1 MSNPVCLIPT
11 PKIKELATKFPNE
24 TVESVKN
31 LVSLWQAKNNKS
43 IEDIPLVSELNAF
56 IQELRSP
63 KGKGAETVFS
73 TSGNNSYPS
82 RTRENANWSDITIAL
97 AQDFNTAGEKLTK
110 RAAGNKYVS
119 SILAAESNDASEI
132 VENLYNQIKT
142 KGKTDNLKINIAG
155 NGIYSMKQSQSYY
168 NDLMTQILMKLQ
180 DKGVTISEIRSGG
193 QTGIDEAG
201 IIAAQ
206 RLGIPNEVHS
216 TANFMFRDKSGK
228 DISDEQAFKNRFLS
242 SISSRPEE
250 EAIKERLSSSFDTP
264 RVTSL
269 ETQQKV
275 DLLFDP
281 KTRRDRVSL
290 IARFFSNEVS
300 SLLKET
306 TESLQRRIE
315 DATGIAKE
323 ELQDELNRLDRFSII
338 KEETPAGIFKRVAN
352 IFTSYVQ
359 DTEEGR
365 IQQELNK
372 INAEE
377 NALIEAGEIDES
389 ERFSDEEK
397 LEAAKKKAAYKNQ
410 EYKKIVDDFNVYKAL
425 AEEASILLRRAED
438 IKIDYNYIAPAD
450 VNSNDDDPE
459 GNSETDDAAEDWKQE
474 EAYKDGWMTNFRHI
488 SSQERLSQAVRK
500 VISQV
505 PKLDYEGMY
514 EEDDLGNPRYLDAD
528 YVHATLIDK
537 LMNMI
542 NSDDM
547 IPLLENVAK
556 IKPWV
561 NQVIET
567 LQGDETLF
575 SQFYQDLRMDFVSYW
590 IQKKKMMADGT
601 FKMET
606 IQINKPEGT
615 YYLLDSWRDNYE
627 SGTQLDEHSV
637 YEKNGEINKD
647 NAARG
652 LKWVE
657 SLNNKFSNLDTEA
670 RLKLLEEDRIW
681 KTIMK
686 LLNMIGIDANPTV
699 LKTALTDIKA
709 APGITFTDPI
719 MLLLPQLNIIFSGI
733 TKDKIKSETRED
745 GTEKRGD
752 LINTFNSAYNI
763 IANMLAEVTE
773 DAIESSVR
781 ENDKSYYSHVT
792 PNYLG
797 KLIKNLKN
805 VMNDKERFEQFMQ
818 TEFKKYE
825 WFFKDNHWRNDWLRQ
840 LEESEEL
847 RKGLNHKV
855 VLNSDKVDYT
865 NWDDLDYTLA
875 LLTEYWGDPD
885 SAKSSIKYAWY
896 YVPIL
901 SDSPSAEFIRF
912 RKYTTGDVLDEN
924 GKKRTYDDV
933 ILDKLVDLVNQE
945 YDRIML
951 VRERDDAYQS
961 GNKNIE
967 PIANYDI
974 VRKKDGSIKSI
985 GGAEFK
991 FLPALNDIKYDNGE
1005 TFIDRLSRLKS
1016 KGTGAELKNFL
1027 RTTLND
1033 IMEDGFEQTY
1043 KDWVRVGLLD
1053 ELPNGKYKY
1062 LPFEGQSKQNAI
1074 TTKALIKAKDALGSL
1089 WNTNMELMLRAYNNN
1104 STFDSRKANSL
1115 MEQIKA
1121 LLTDK
1126 ATRGEMELKD
1136 TQSISRSLFVKNNA
1150 KDALREYY
1158 WNSKLATSQIIQLT
1172 TTDLAFYKN
1181 LEDFQKRYKEVHA
1194 PALRLNTKAT
1204 YKGKRIGR
1212 DWEKTIYLKDD
1223 EIVSSAL
1230 EDIKTVLDEKVK
1242 KGEMTKLDRDNILS
1256 KFRKVNVAD
1265 AQAYRSLSSYRAILG
1280 MSGQWTDD
1288 MEQAYNNFKNGDWN
1302 IKDFNIIWQTKKP
1315 YVYTQVSEIAGYH
1328 KKQVPLVDKRTGT
1341 QVVDESG
1348 NPRFTEVDDID
1359 NPIYQ
1364 KVPVQH
1370 KNSEFLLLAMHEL
1383 IAGPLGRSGKLR
1395 AINEFMED
1403 NDNQIDVVQFE
1414 STTKVGKQGVINLND
1429 KLNMTPEEKA
1439 ELDSKLNNGEIS
1451 KDEYDKIIE
1460 ENTVPVTSYK
1470 DTMEILKEATG
1481 IGFNNENPNVV
1492 HKVSYEDYGIQ
1503 TATPEHAIDAVQLV
1517 GTQIR
1522 KLITA
1527 DISDDANI
1535 EVNGK
1540 KMTKKEW
1547 LDQYNAINTENI
1559 LQAFMEVSKIF
1570 KDPKE
1575 VEKILLEEIRGN
1587 QRYGMD
1593 MIKAC
1598 TLDENGNFNIPLFDP
1613 VQSQRVQT
1621 LLNSVIKS
1629 RITKQ
1634 KIRGGALIQVSDYG
1648 LTEELNIVFKDKEGN
1663 LLTYEAYQKNHKNA
1677 TREDYEKFVK
1687 EAREKGDLA
1696 IAYLECYMP
1705 AYSREFYG
1713 PLMNPNTH
1721 QLDVTKL
1728 PDDLRKLIGYRV
1740 PTEDKYSMAPLY
1752 IKGFLP
1758 QQNGSAIML
1767 PAEITTLSG
1776 SDFDV
1781 DKMYIMLPEF
1791 RVKKY
1796 DMRQAREDYAK
1807 INSLFSQV
1815 LSQFTHSQLAEN
1827 ILNADTDDFK
1837 EWFKENKEKY
1847 RLAKPIISKVKYDS
1861 NKSPQEN
1868 SLEARNNLLIDMMYG
1883 VLTNADTASKIL
1895 NPGGFDYQ
1903 KKAARIV
1910 TILNDS
1916 YESDL
1921 AQALKGV
1928 GVELNKTVQKGEKS
1942 YPKSIASYLFDLDLD
1957 TLDKLAEKT
1966 KVKMDPLSPRTQ
1978 VMLHQQNMTGAKL
1991 IGIYA
1996 NHNANHA
2003 LMQHTASNKDKGLAL
2018 SKENGSF
2025 MLNGKRLTS
2034 LHDIMNGDKEFISK
2048 NNAGFLAASVDNVK
2062 DPILAALNQNTFTAD
2077 ASMLLSRLGYNP
2089 IEIGLLMMQPIVQ
2102 EITQTYFR
2110 ENRNGK
2116 DKNTIIKEVLKKYRL
2131 KAALNDTLTY
2141 DNYKN
2146 NNFYIEELADN
2157 IMLAKE
2163 ITDDKVPISE
2173 DKINFYKKQVAVGY
2187 LFERIMN
2194 SANALGQ
2201 VVQATRSD
2209 TQGGAAGPTIADTE
2223 LKMQKVGDLLDK
2235 ISSDSKFPLENADV
2249 ILDYLLI
2256 NNPNIDTLR
2265 KDLLSSHLPF
2275 LQAFYTLGL
2284 QETEEMLAPY
2294 FPQYTTSF
2302 RKVIDTLRKMT
2313 KSERLNAKTMNS
2325 IYNDLLAYIMSKN
2338 EFFDVNN
2345 RKDFINNFPEDFKKV
2360 VANNK
2365 DIADLEF
2372 INNLKVIRANDNNP
2386 IDTIVFKNV
2395 GQLTPTLRER
2405 YMRDWAYLLYMSNP
2419 EAQKL
2424 ALDLFKYSYYRN
2436 GFAFGPSTFIHL
2448 APVAVRLAVPE
2459 YINTLRSLLTLD
2471 DDYSQF
2477 VHQYIYNHLNN
2488 RKLVPEISDEA
2499 SVSFI
2504 EENGKKVKDKVTF
2517 IIDDNTNFEDSK
2529 IIRKQ
2534 IDTQHGTTYHFFNY
2548 ISKKINGNYVYYK
2561 LTPAIN
2567 KYTKVAIYERIEP
2580 LGFINSFIEYEYGKD
2595 VEEIESAFTKNRSSE
2610 NQESS
2615 NSHTGTSSMF
2625 DNEGVDNTESD
2636 YNPTQS
2642 SRDSALKAEEEAFQ
2656 QVYDTPLDTSTP
2668 KEDDIT
2674 TIQPNTKYK
2683 DENGDD
2689 ICGAPTLYTL

>member
-1 MSNPVCLIPT
+1 M
-11 PKIKELATKFPNE
+11 
-24 TVESVKN
+24 
-31 LVSLWQAKNNKS
+31 
-43 IEDIPLVSELNAF
+43 
-56 IQELRSP
+56 
-63 KGKGAETVFS
+63 
-73 TSGNNSYPS
+73 
-82 RTRENANWSDITIAL
+82 
-97 AQDFNTAGEKLTK
+97 
-110 RAAGNKYVS
+110 
-119 SILAAESNDASEI
+119 
-132 VENLYNQIKT
+132 
-142 KGKTDNLKINIAG
+142 
-155 NGIYSMKQSQSYY
+155 
-168 NDLMTQILMKLQ
+168 
-180 DKGVTISEIRSGG
+180 
-193 QTGIDEAG
+193 
-201 IIAAQ
+201 
-206 RLGIPNEVHS
+206 
-216 TANFMFRDKSGK
+216 
-228 DISDEQAFKNRFLS
+228 
-242 SISSRPEE
+242 
-250 EAIKERLSSSFDTP
+250 
-264 RVTSL
+264 
-269 ETQQKV
+269 
-275 DLLFDP
+275 
-281 KTRRDRVSL
+281 
-290 IARFFSNEVS
+290 
-300 SLLKET
+300 
-306 TESLQRRIE
+306 
-315 DATGIAKE
+315 
-323 ELQDELNRLDRFSII
+323 
-338 KEETPAGIFKRVAN
+338 
-352 IFTSYVQ
+352 
-359 DTEEGR
+359 
-365 IQQELNK
+365 
-372 INAEE
+372 
-377 NALIEAGEIDES
+377 
-389 ERFSDEEK
+389 
-397 LEAAKKKAAYKNQ
+397 
-410 EYKKIVDDFNVYKAL
+410 
-425 AEEASILLRRAED
+425 
-438 IKIDYNYIAPAD
+438 
-450 VNSNDDDPE
+450 
-459 GNSETDDAAEDWKQE
+459 
-474 EAYKDGWMTNFRHI
+474 
-488 SSQERLSQAVRK
+488 
-500 VISQV
+500 
-505 PKLDYEGMY
+505 
-514 EEDDLGNPRYLDAD
+514 
-528 YVHATLIDK
+528 
-537 LMNMI
+537 
-542 NSDDM
+542 
-547 IPLLENVAK
+547 
-556 IKPWV
+556 
-561 NQVIET
+561 
-567 LQGDETLF
+567 
-575 SQFYQDLRMDFVSYW
+575 
-590 IQKKKMMADGT
+590 
-601 FKMET
+601 
-606 IQINKPEGT
+606 
-615 YYLLDSWRDNYE
+615 
-627 SGTQLDEHSV
+627 
-637 YEKNGEINKD
+637 
-647 NAARG
+647 
-652 LKWVE
+652 
-657 SLNNKFSNLDTEA
+657 
-670 RLKLLEEDRIW
+670 
-681 KTIMK
+681 
-686 LLNMIGIDANPTV
+686 
-699 LKTALTDIKA
+699 
-709 APGITFTDPI
+709 
-719 MLLLPQLNIIFSGI
+719 
-733 TKDKIKSETRED
+733 
-745 GTEKRGD
+745 
-752 LINTFNSAYNI
+752 
-763 IANMLAEVTE
+763 
-773 DAIESSVR
+773 
-781 ENDKSYYSHVT
+781 
-792 PNYLG
+792 
-797 KLIKNLKN
+797 
-805 VMNDKERFEQFMQ
+805 
-818 TEFKKYE
+818 
-825 WFFKDNHWRNDWLRQ
+825 
-840 LEESEEL
+840 
-847 RKGLNHKV
+847 
-855 VLNSDKVDYT
+855 
-865 NWDDLDYTLA
+865 
-875 LLTEYWGDPD
+875 
-885 SAKSSIKYAWY
+885 
-896 YVPIL
+896 
-901 SDSPSAEFIRF
+901 
-912 RKYTTGDVLDEN
+912 
-924 GKKRTYDDV
+924 
-933 ILDKLVDLVNQE
+933 
-945 YDRIML
+945 
-951 VRERDDAYQS
+951 
-961 GNKNIE
+961 
-967 PIANYDI
+967 
-974 VRKKDGSIKSI
+974 
-985 GGAEFK
+985 
-991 FLPALNDIKYDNGE
+991 
-1005 TFIDRLSRLKS
+1005 
-1016 KGTGAELKNFL
+1016 
-1027 RTTLND
+1027 
-1033 IMEDGFEQTY
+1033 
-1043 KDWVRVGLLD
+1043 
-1053 ELPNGKYKY
+1053 
-1062 LPFEGQSKQNAI
+1062 
-1074 TTKALIKAKDALGSL
+1074 
-1089 WNTNMELMLRAYNNN
+1089 
-1104 STFDSRKANSL
+1104 
-1115 MEQIKA
+1115 
-1121 LLTDK
+1121 
-1126 ATRGEMELKD
+1126 
-1136 TQSISRSLFVKNNA
+1136 
-1150 KDALREYY
+1150 
-1158 WNSKLATSQIIQLT
+1158 
-1172 TTDLAFYKN
+1172 
-1181 LEDFQKRYKEVHA
+1181 
-1194 PALRLNTKAT
+1194 
-1204 YKGKRIGR
+1204 
-1212 DWEKTIYLKDD
+1212 KDD

-1315 YVYTQVSEIAGYH
+1315 YVYTQVSEIASYR

-1383 IAGPLGRSGKLR
+1383 IAGPLGRSGKLK

-1481 IGFNNENPNVV
+1481 IGFGNENPNVV
-1492 HKVSYEDYGIQ
+1492 HKISYEDYGIQ

-1527 DISDDANI
+1527 DISDDAII

-1547 LDQYNAINTENI
+1547 LDLYNAINTENI

-1713 PLMNPNTH
+1713 SLMNPNTH

-2615 NSHTGTSSMF
+2615 NSHTDTSSMF
-2625 DNEGVDNTESD
+2625 DNGGVDNTESD

-2656 QVYDTPLDTSTP
+2656 QVYDTPFDTSTP

-2689 ICGAPTLYTL
+2689 ICGAPTLDT

>member
-1 MSNPVCLIPT
+1 MSCLIIT
-11 PKIKELATKFPNE
+11 PEIRELAKKFPNE
-24 TVESVKN
+24 TEQSILN
-31 LVSLWQAKNNKS
+31 LVGLWQEKNNKS
-43 IEDIPLVSELNAF
+43 IEDIPSGSELNDF
-56 IQELRSP
+56 IKELRSP
-63 KGKGAETVFS
+63 KVVSKRVEVFS
-73 TSGNNSYPS
+73 GNWTRQDVANQTSKVFLFGDNTNDRVNTHYVPTMTQAVIRGLDNAIGIDTKKNRGTSEDSYF
-82 RTRENANWSDITIAL
+82 TDE
-97 AQDFNTAGEKLTK
+97 DFDTFKSQVDEAIQK
-110 RAAGNKYVS
+110 AIDS
-119 SILAAESNDASEI
+119 
-132 VENLYNQIKT
+132 
-142 KGKTDNLKINIAG
+142 GKTIVIPEGGIGTGKAQLKERAP
-155 NGIYSMKQSQSYY
+155 KLFSY
-168 NDLMTQILMKLQ
+168 LQ
-180 DKGVTISEIRSGG
+180 DKLNALRES
-193 QTGIDEAG
+193 AG
-201 IIAAQ
+201 TTDA
-206 RLGIPNEVHS
+206 
-216 TANFMFRDKSGK
+216 
-228 DISDEQAFKNRFLS
+228 
-242 SISSRPEE
+242 
-250 EAIKERLSSSFDTP
+250 LSSSFDTP
-264 RVTSL
+264 RVTSV
-269 ETQQKV
+269 EEQQKV

-281 KTRRDRVSL
+281 RTRRDRVTL
-290 IARFFSNEVS
+290 IARFFSNEVDNALQEMTD
-300 SLLKET
+300 SLK
-306 TESLQRRIE
+306 RRID
-315 DATGIAKE
+315 DASGVEKE
-323 ELQDELNRLDRFSII
+323 ELQAELNSLDRFSAI
-338 KEETPAGIFKRVAN
+338 KKYTPAGIFKRVAN
-352 IFTSYVQ
+352 IFNSYVQ

-365 IQQELNK
+365 IQQELNA
-372 INAEE
+372 INSMRGA
-377 NALIEAGEIDES
+377 DK
-389 ERFSDEEK
+389 FSDEQK

-410 EYKKIVDDFNVYKAL
+410 EYKKIVDDPYVYKAL
-425 AEEASILLRRAED
+425 AEEASTLLVMTEGIR
-438 IKIDYNYIAPAD
+438 IDPNYIAPAD
-450 VNSNDDDPE
+450 ANLNDDDPD
-459 GNSETDDAAEDWKQE
+459 GNSEVDNEAEDWRQE
-474 EAYKDGWMTNFRHI
+474 EAYKDGWMTNFRQV
-488 SSQERLSQAVRK
+488 SSHESLSQAVRK
-500 VISQV
+500 VIRQV
-505 PKLDYEGMY
+505 PKLDYRGKY
-514 EEDDLGNPRYLDAD
+514 EKDDLGFTRYLDAD
-528 YVHATLIDK
+528 YVHATFIDK
-537 LMNMI
+537 LRNMI

-547 IPLLENVAK
+547 LPLMQDLQR

-561 NQVIET
+561 KQVT
-567 LQGDETLF
+567 KLLQGDETLF
-575 SQFYQDLRMDFVSYW
+575 SQFYQDFRKDFMPYW
-590 IQKKKMMADGT
+590 IQKKKMMPDGT

-606 IQINKPEGT
+606 IAINKPEGV
-615 YYLLDSWRDNYE
+615 YYLLDAWRDNYE
-627 SGTQLDEHSV
+627 NGVQLDDDSV

-647 NAARG
+647 NAAKG
-652 LKWVE
+652 LQWTE
-657 SLNNKFSNLDTEA
+657 TLNNMFQNLDTES
-670 RLKLLEEDRIW
+670 RLQLLEREDVW
-681 KTIMK
+681 NTIMK
-686 LLNMIGIDANPTV
+686 LLHMLGIDANPSV
-699 LKTALTDIKA
+699 LKTALTDIKT

-719 MLLLPQLNIIFSGI
+719 MLLLPQLNVIFSGI
-733 TKDKIKSETRED
+733 KKGEVKSETRED

-752 LINTFNSAYNI
+752 LINTFGSAYNM
-763 IANMLAEVTE
+763 IASMMAEVTE

-818 TEFKKYE
+818 TEFKDYE
-825 WFFKDNHWRNDWLRQ
+825 WFFKDGHWRNDWLRQ
-840 LEESEEL
+840 LAESDEL
-847 RKGLNHKV
+847 RRGFNHKV

-896 YVPIL
+896 HVPIL

-951 VRERDDAYQS
+951 VRERDEAYQS
-961 GNKNIE
+961 GDKNVE

-974 VRKKDGSIKSI
+974 VRKEDGSIKSM

-991 FLPALNDIKYDNGE
+991 FLPALNNLRYDNGE

-1016 KGTGAELKNFL
+1016 KGTGAELRNFL

-1033 IMEDGFEQTY
+1033 MMEDGFEQTY
-1043 KDWVRVGLLD
+1043 RDWMRAGLLD

-1074 TTKALIKAKDALGSL
+1074 TAKALIKAKDALGSL

-1104 STFDSRKANSL
+1104 SAFDSREANNL
-1115 MEQIKA
+1115 MEQIKN

-1136 TQSISRSLFVKNNA
+1136 AQSISRSLFVKNNA

-1204 YKGKRIGR
+1204 YKGERIGR
-1212 DWEKTIYLKDD
+1212 DWERTIYLKDD
-1223 EIVSSAL
+1223 EIVSSVL
-1230 EDIKTVLDEKVK
+1230 EDIKTVLDERVRRN
-1242 KGEMTKLDRDNILS
+1242 EMTKIDRDNIIS
-1256 KFRKVNVAD
+1256 KFRNVNVAD

-1315 YVYTQVSEIAGYH
+1315 YVYTQVNNNSGIEGH
-1328 KKQVPLVDKRTGT
+1328 TGIKT
-1341 QVVDESG
+1341 
-1348 NPRFTEVDDID
+1348 
-1359 NPIYQ
+1359 
-1364 KVPVQH
+1364 PVQH

-1383 IAGPLGRSGKLR
+1383 IAGPLGRSGKLK
-1395 AINEFMED
+1395 AINKFME
-1403 NDNQIDVVQFE
+1403 DNQIDVVQFE
-1414 STTKVGKQGVINLND
+1414 STTKVGKQGVIDLND
-1429 KLNMTPEEKA
+1429 V
-1439 ELDSKLNNGEIS
+1439 
-1451 KDEYDKIIE
+1451 
-1460 ENTVPVTSYK
+1460 NTEADVIQRLK
-1470 DTMEILKEATG
+1470 DTTG
-1481 IGFNNENPNVV
+1481 IGFGNENPNVV

-1527 DISDDANI
+1527 DISDDTII

-1547 LDQYNAINTENI
+1547 LDLYNAINTENI
-1559 LQAFMEVSKIF
+1559 LQAFVDVDKIF
-1570 KDPKE
+1570 KDPKK
-1575 VEKILLEEIRGN
+1575 VEEILLEEIRGN

-1593 MIKAC
+1593 MMRAC
-1598 TLDENGNFNIPLFDP
+1598 TLDENNNFNIPLFDP

-1648 LTEELNIVFKDKEGN
+1648 LTDELHVVFKDKNGN
-1663 LLTYEAYQKNHKNA
+1663 LMSWESYSKKNKNA
-1677 TREDYEKFVK
+1677 TRENYEEYVK
-1687 EAREKGDLA
+1687 KAREEGSLA

-1705 AYSREFYG
+1705 AYSREFYE
-1713 PLMNPNTH
+1713 PLMDPNTH

-1796 DMRQAREDYAK
+1796 DMRQAREDYARM
-1807 INSLFSQV
+1807 NSLFNQV
-1815 LSQFTHSQLAEN
+1815 LSQFTHSQLAED

-1847 RLAKPIISKVKYDS
+1847 RLAKSIISKVKYDF

-1903 KKAARIV
+1903 KKSARIM

-1921 AQALKGV
+1921 AQALKDMGI
-1928 GVELNKTVQKGEKS
+1928 ELNKTVQKGGKS

-2003 LMQHTASNKDKGLAL
+2003 LMQHTQLAL
-2018 SKENGSF
+2018 DEENGSF
-2025 MLNGKRLTS
+2025 VLNGKRLTS

-2062 DPILAALNQNTFTAD
+2062 DPVLAALNQNTFTAD

-2110 ENRNGK
+2110 ESREGKGK
-2116 DKNTIIKEVLKKYRL
+2116 DTIIDEVLDKYKE
-2131 KAALNDTLTY
+2131 KAALNNDLTY

-2146 NNFYIEELADN
+2146 NSFYIEELADN

-2163 ITDDKVPISE
+2163 AVTDRSQTSDFR
-2173 DKINFYKKQVAVGY
+2173 KIEFYQKQVAVGY
-2187 LFERIMN
+2187 LFKRIMN
-2194 SANALGQ
+2194 SADALGQ
-2201 VVQATRSD
+2201 LVQATRSD

-2223 LKMQKVGDLLDK
+2223 LKMQKVKDLLDQ
-2235 ISSDSKFPLENADV
+2235 IENNDKFSLKNANV
-2249 ILDYLLI
+2249 ILDGLLSD
-2256 NNPNIDTLR
+2256 NPDTDTLR
-2265 KDLLSSHLPF
+2265 ERLLSAPLPF

-2284 QETEEMLAPY
+2284 QKTEDFFKSY
-2294 FPQYTTSF
+2294 FPQYTESF
-2302 RKVIDTLRKMT
+2302 RTVIDDLRDMT
-2313 KSERLNAKTMNS
+2313 KTGKLNVKTMNS

-2338 EFFDVNN
+2338 GFFGSELIVNPDSEVGDIIVTSSDK
-2345 RKDFINNFPEDFKKV
+2345 RKDFINNFPEYFKRV
-2360 VANNK
+2360 VTDNE

-2372 INNLKVIRANDNNP
+2372 IKRLKVIRANDSNP
-2386 IDTIVFKNV
+2386 VDTVVFKNV
-2395 GQLTPTLRER
+2395 GQLSPTLRER
-2405 YMRDWAYLLYMSNP
+2405 YMRDWASLLYMNNP

-2424 ALDLFKYSYYRN
+2424 ALNLFRYSYYRN

-2448 APVAVRLAVPE
+2448 APVAVRNAIPE
-2459 YINTLRSLLTLD
+2459 YISTLRTLLSSS

-2477 VHQYIYNHLNN
+2477 VDQYVYNHLDN
-2488 RKLVPEISDEA
+2488 RKLVPEIPDTA
-2499 SVSFI
+2499 SVQFI
-2504 EENGKKVKDKVTF
+2504 GEDNEVKDEVAF
-2517 IIDDNTNFEDSK
+2517 VIDDNATFGDK
-2529 IIRKQ
+2529 KVIKKR
-2534 IDTQHGTTYHFFNY
+2534 IDTPDGPAYDFFKY
-2548 ISKKINGNYVYYK
+2548 IGKRIRGNYVYYK
-2561 LTPAIN
+2561 LTSLGTEQTN
-2567 KYTKVAIYERIEP
+2567 VATYERIEP
-2580 LGFINSFIEYEYGKD
+2580 LGFRNSFIEYEYGKD
-2595 VEEIESAFTKNRSSE
+2595 VEEMETVIDKNRKDYDPYADTLSRFDLGDAEVDYDSMPDYQDMP
-2610 NQESS
+2610 QEYWDSIP
-2615 NSHTGTSSMF
+2615 
-2625 DNEGVDNTESD
+2625 EVDTD
-2636 YNPTQS
+2636 
-2642 SRDSALKAEEEAFQ
+2642 AFQ
-2656 QVYDTPLDTSTP
+2656 QVYGTPLDTSAP
-2668 KEDDIT
+2668 KADDVT
-2674 TIQPNTKYK
+2674 AIQPNTEYK
-2683 DENGDD
+2683 DENGDS
-2689 ICGAPTLYTL
+2689 ICGAPTLYSL

>member
-1 MSNPVCLIPT
+1 MSCLVIT
-11 PKIKELATKFPNE
+11 PEIRELAKKFPNE
-24 TVESVKN
+24 TEQSILN
-31 LVSLWQAKNNKS
+31 LVGLWQDKNNKS
-43 IEDIPLVSELNAF
+43 IEDIPSGSELNDF
-56 IQELRSP
+56 IKELRSP
-63 KGKGAETVFS
+63 KVVSKRVEVFS
-73 TSGNNSYPS
+73 GNWTRQDVANQTSKVFLFGDNTNDRVNTHYVPTMTQAVIRGLDNVIGIDTKKNRGTSEDSYF
-82 RTRENANWSDITIAL
+82 TDE
-97 AQDFNTAGEKLTK
+97 DFDTFKSQVDEAIQK
-110 RAAGNKYVS
+110 AIDS
-119 SILAAESNDASEI
+119 
-132 VENLYNQIKT
+132 
-142 KGKTDNLKINIAG
+142 GKTIVIPEG
-155 NGIYSMKQSQSYY
+155 GI
-168 NDLMTQILMKLQ
+168 
-180 DKGVTISEIRSGG
+180 G
-193 QTGIDEAG
+193 TGK
-201 IIAAQ
+201 AQ
-206 RLGIPNEVHS
+206 L
-216 TANFMFRDKSGK
+216 
-228 DISDEQAFKNRFLS
+228 
-242 SISSRPEE
+242 
-250 EAIKERLSSSFDTP
+250 KERAPKLFSYLQNKLNALRESAGTTNALSSSFDTP
-264 RVTSL
+264 RVTSV
-269 ETQQKV
+269 EEQQKV

-281 KTRRDRVSL
+281 RTRRDRVTL
-290 IARFFSNEVS
+290 IARFFSNEVDNALQEMID
-300 SLLKET
+300 SLK
-306 TESLQRRIE
+306 RRID
-315 DATGIAKE
+315 DASGVEKE
-323 ELQDELNRLDRFSII
+323 ELQAELNSLDRFSAI
-338 KEETPAGIFKRVAN
+338 KKYTPAGIFKRVAN
-352 IFTSYVQ
+352 IFNSYVQ

-365 IQQELNK
+365 IQQELNA
-372 INAEE
+372 INSMRGA
-377 NALIEAGEIDES
+377 DK
-389 ERFSDEEK
+389 FSDEQK

-410 EYKKIVDDFNVYKAL
+410 EYKKIVDDPYVYKAL
-425 AEEASILLRRAED
+425 AEEASTLLVMTEGIR
-438 IKIDYNYIAPAD
+438 IDPNYIAPAD
-450 VNSNDDDPE
+450 ANLNDDDPD
-459 GNSETDDAAEDWKQE
+459 GNSEVDNEAEDWRQE
-474 EAYKDGWMTNFRHI
+474 EAYKDGWMTNFRQV
-488 SSQERLSQAVRK
+488 SSHESLSQAVRK
-500 VISQV
+500 VIRQV
-505 PKLDYEGMY
+505 PKLDYRGKY
-514 EEDDLGNPRYLDAD
+514 EKDDLGFTRYLDAD
-528 YVHATLIDK
+528 YVHATFIDK
-537 LMNMI
+537 LRNMI

-547 IPLLENVAK
+547 LPLIQDLQR
-556 IKPWV
+556 IQPWV
-561 NQVIET
+561 KQVT
-567 LQGDETLF
+567 KLLQGDETLF
-575 SQFYQDLRMDFVSYW
+575 SQFYQDFRKDFMSYW
-590 IQKKKMMADGT
+590 IQKKKMMPDGT

-606 IQINKPEGT
+606 IAINKPEGV
-615 YYLLDSWRDNYE
+615 YYLLDAWRDNYE
-627 SGTQLDEHSV
+627 NGVQLDDDSV

-647 NAARG
+647 NAAKG
-652 LKWVE
+652 LQWTE
-657 SLNNKFSNLDTEA
+657 TLNNMFQNLDTES
-670 RLKLLEEDRIW
+670 RLQLLEREDVW
-681 KTIMK
+681 NTIMK
-686 LLNMIGIDANPTV
+686 LLHMLGIDVNPSV
-699 LKTALTDIKA
+699 LKTALTDIKTA
-709 APGITFTDPI
+709 SGITFTDPI
-719 MLLLPQLNIIFSGI
+719 MLLLPQLNVIFSGI
-733 TKDKIKSETRED
+733 KKGEVKFETRED

-752 LINTFNSAYNI
+752 LINTFGSAYNM
-763 IANMLAEVTE
+763 IASMMAEVTE

-781 ENDKSYYSHVT
+781 ENDKSYYSHIT

-818 TEFKKYE
+818 TEFKDYE
-825 WFFKDNHWRNDWLRQ
+825 WFFKDGHWRNDWLRQ
-840 LEESEEL
+840 LAESDEL
-847 RKGLNHKV
+847 RRGLNHKV

-896 YVPIL
+896 HVPIL

-912 RKYTTGDVLDEN
+912 RKYTTGDILDEN

-951 VRERDDAYQS
+951 VRERDEAYQS
-961 GNKNIE
+961 GDKSVE

-974 VRKKDGSIKSI
+974 VRKKDGSIKSM

-991 FLPALNDIKYDNGE
+991 FLPALNSLRYDNGE

-1016 KGTGAELKNFL
+1016 KGTGAELRNSL

-1033 IMEDGFEQTY
+1033 MMEDGFEQTY
-1043 KDWVRVGLLD
+1043 RDWMRAGLLD

-1062 LPFEGQSKQNAI
+1062 LPFEGQSKQDAI
-1074 TTKALIKAKDALGSL
+1074 TAKALIKAKDALGSL

-1104 STFDSRKANSL
+1104 SAFDSREANNL
-1115 MEQIKA
+1115 MKQIKA

-1126 ATRGEMELKD
+1126 ATRGEMKLKD
-1136 TQSISRSLFVKNNA
+1136 AQSISRSLFVKNNA

-1204 YKGKRIGR
+1204 YKGERIGR
-1212 DWEKTIYLKDD
+1212 DWERTIYLKDD
-1223 EIVSSAL
+1223 EIVSSVL
-1230 EDIKTVLDEKVK
+1230 EDIKTVLDERVRRN
-1242 KGEMTKLDRDNILS
+1242 EMTKIDRDNIIS
-1256 KFRKVNVAD
+1256 KFRNVNVAD

-1315 YVYTQVSEIAGYH
+1315 YVYTQVNNNSGIEGH
-1328 KKQVPLVDKRTGT
+1328 TGIKT
-1341 QVVDESG
+1341 
-1348 NPRFTEVDDID
+1348 
-1359 NPIYQ
+1359 
-1364 KVPVQH
+1364 PVQH

-1383 IAGPLGRSGKLR
+1383 IAGPLGRSGKLK
-1395 AINEFMED
+1395 AINKFME
-1403 NDNQIDVVQFE
+1403 DNQIDVVQFE
-1414 STTKVGKQGVINLND
+1414 STTKVGKQGVIDLND
-1429 KLNMTPEEKA
+1429 V
-1439 ELDSKLNNGEIS
+1439 
-1451 KDEYDKIIE
+1451 
-1460 ENTVPVTSYK
+1460 NTEADVIQRLK
-1470 DTMEILKEATG
+1470 DTTG
-1481 IGFNNENPNVV
+1481 IGFGNENPNVV

-1527 DISDDANI
+1527 DISDDTII

-1547 LDQYNAINTENI
+1547 LDLYNTINTENI
-1559 LQAFMEVSKIF
+1559 LQAFVDVDKIF
-1570 KDPKE
+1570 KDPKK
-1575 VEKILLEEIRGN
+1575 VEEILLEEIRGN

-1593 MIKAC
+1593 MMRAC
-1598 TLDENGNFNIPLFDP
+1598 TLDENNNFNIPLFDP

-1648 LTEELNIVFKDKEGN
+1648 LTDELHVVFKDKNGN
-1663 LLTYEAYQKNHKNA
+1663 LMSWESYSKKNKNA
-1677 TREDYEKFVK
+1677 TRENYEEYVK
-1687 EAREKGDLA
+1687 KAREEGSLA

-1705 AYSREFYG
+1705 AYSREFYE
-1713 PLMNPNTH
+1713 PLMDPVTH

-1796 DMRQAREDYAK
+1796 DMRQAREDYARM
-1807 INSLFSQV
+1807 NSLFNQV
-1815 LSQFTHSQLAEN
+1815 LSQFTHSQLAED

-1847 RLAKPIISKVKYDS
+1847 RLAKSIISKVKYDF

-1903 KKAARIV
+1903 KKSARIM

-1921 AQALKGV
+1921 AQALKDMGI
-1928 GVELNKTVQKGEKS
+1928 ELNKTVQKGGKS

-2003 LMQHTASNKDKGLAL
+2003 LMQHTQLAL
-2018 SKENGSF
+2018 DEENGSF
-2025 MLNGKRLTS
+2025 VLNGKRLTS

-2062 DPILAALNQNTFTAD
+2062 DPVLAALNQNTFTAD

-2110 ENRNGK
+2110 ESREGKGK
-2116 DKNTIIKEVLKKYRL
+2116 DTIIDEVLDKYKE
-2131 KAALNDTLTY
+2131 KAALNNNLTY

-2146 NNFYIEELADN
+2146 NSFYIEELADN

-2163 ITDDKVPISE
+2163 AVTDRSQTSDFK
-2173 DKINFYKKQVAVGY
+2173 KIEFYQKQVAVGY
-2187 LFERIMN
+2187 LFKRIMN
-2194 SANALGQ
+2194 SADALGQ
-2201 VVQATRSD
+2201 LVQATRSD

-2223 LKMQKVGDLLDK
+2223 LKMQKVKDLLGQIENND
-2235 ISSDSKFPLENADV
+2235 KFPLKNANV
-2249 ILDYLLI
+2249 ILDGLLSD
-2256 NNPNIDTLR
+2256 NLDTDTLR
-2265 KDLLSSHLPF
+2265 ERLLSAPLPF

-2284 QETEEMLAPY
+2284 QKTEEMLGSY
-2294 FPQYTTSF
+2294 FPQYTESF
-2302 RKVIDTLRKMT
+2302 RTVIDDLRDMT
-2313 KSERLNAKTMNS
+2313 KTGKLNVKTMNS

-2338 EFFDVNN
+2338 GFFGSELIVNPDSEVGDIIVTSSDK
-2345 RKDFINNFPEDFKKV
+2345 RKDFINNFPEYFKRV
-2360 VANNK
+2360 VTDNE

-2372 INNLKVIRANDNNP
+2372 IKRLKVIRANDSNP
-2386 IDTIVFKNV
+2386 VDTVVFKNV
-2395 GQLTPTLRER
+2395 GQLSPTLRER
-2405 YMRDWAYLLYMSNP
+2405 YMRDWASLLYMNNP

-2424 ALDLFKYSYYRN
+2424 ALNLFRYSYYRN

-2448 APVAVRLAVPE
+2448 APVAVRNAIPE
-2459 YINTLRSLLTLD
+2459 YISTLRTLLSSS

-2477 VHQYIYNHLNN
+2477 VDQYVYNHLDN
-2488 RKLVPEISDEA
+2488 RKLVPEIPDTA
-2499 SVSFI
+2499 SVQFI
-2504 EENGKKVKDKVTF
+2504 GEDNEVKDEVAF
-2517 IIDDNTNFEDSK
+2517 VIDDNATFGD
-2529 IIRKQ
+2529 RKVIKKR
-2534 IDTQHGTTYHFFNY
+2534 IDTPDGPAYDFFRY
-2548 ISKKINGNYVYYK
+2548 IGKRIRGNYVYYK
-2561 LTPAIN
+2561 LTSLGTEQTN
-2567 KYTKVAIYERIEP
+2567 VATYERIEP
-2580 LGFINSFIEYEYGKD
+2580 LGFRNSFIEYEYGKD
-2595 VEEIESAFTKNRSSE
+2595 VEEMETVIEKNRKDYDPYADTLSRFDLGDAEVDYDSMPDYQDMP
-2610 NQESS
+2610 QEYWDSIP
-2615 NSHTGTSSMF
+2615 
-2625 DNEGVDNTESD
+2625 EVDTD
-2636 YNPTQS
+2636 V
-2642 SRDSALKAEEEAFQ
+2642 FQ
-2656 QVYDTPLDTSTP
+2656 QVYGTPLDTSAP
-2668 KEDDIT
+2668 KADDVT
-2674 TIQPNTKYK
+2674 AIQPNTEYK
-2683 DENGDD
+2683 DENGDS
-2689 ICGAPTLYTL
+2689 ICGAPTLYSL